1 MTALQVPKEATGASL
16 PPGPRSPSAV
26 QLAWV
31 IARPTAYWEACARRY
46 GEPFTLRILGLGTWV
61 HYWSPDALRHIFAA
75 DPGVLEA
82 REGNRTVRPLFGPD
96 SIFLLDGPVHLRRR
110 RVLLPPLHGQP
121 LLAHLDVIA
130 ELTRQV
136 IAAWPLGR
144 PFGLRPPMKT
154 ITMPVILRT
163 VFGLEEG
170 AQLRRL
176 TADLTELLEVAG
188 SPFLLLMP
196 GLLDR
201 AWFGPWK
208 RFARLLRRTRA
219 NILSLVA
226 TRRGARVDGPGQDVL
241 SLLLHATDEEGQFMS
256 DEELR
261 DELISLLFAGHET
274 TELALTWTLHLLLAH
289 PRALLRVREELASVR
304 GQHGLDFASAL
315 QLEYLDAVIKESLRL
330 WPVVPTVGR
339 RVKVPT
345 QIGGWTIPVGVNV
358 APMIYLTHRR
368 ADLYPD
374 PDLFRPER
382 FIGVK
387 PDPYAWLPFG
397 GGQRRCA
404 GMAFALV
411 EMKVVL
417 ATVLTATRL
426 RLATGP
432 SAAPRR
438 RGVLLAP
445 TDRARVIL
453 EERLN
458 SSEKSRC

>member
-1 MTALQVPKEATGASL
+1 MTAFQVRKEVL

-31 IARPTAYWEACARRY
+31 IARPTAYWKACAKRY
-46 GEPFTLRILGLGTWV
+46 GEPFTLRVLGLGTWV
-61 HYWSPDALRHIFAA
+61 HYWSPEALRQIFTA
-75 DPGVLEA
+75 DEGALEA
-82 REGNRTVRPLFGPD
+82 REGNRTIRPLFGPN

-110 RVLLPPLHGQP
+110 RVLIPPLHGQP

-130 ELTRQV
+130 ELTNQV
-136 IAAWPLGR
+136 IAAWPTGR
-144 PFGLRPPMKT
+144 PFGLRPHMKT
-154 ITMPVILRT
+154 ITLQVILRT
-163 VFGLEEG
+163 VFGLDQG
-170 AQLRRL
+170 DHLRRL

-188 SPFLLLMP
+188 SPFLLLLP
-196 GLLDR
+196 GMLDR

-208 RFARLLRRTRA
+208 RFGRLLQRTRG
-219 NILSLVA
+219 NILSMVA
-226 TRRGARVDGPGQDVL
+226 ARRDAVGHPGHDVL
-241 SLLLHATDEEGQFMS
+241 SLLLRATDEEGHFMS

-274 TELALTWTLHLLLAH
+274 TELALTWTLHLLLAN
-289 PRALLRVREELASVR
+289 PQALLRVREELASIQGR
-304 GQHGLDFASAL
+304 HGLDLARTL
-315 QLEYLDAVIKESLRL
+315 QLEYLDAVVKESLRL
-330 WPVVPTVGR
+330 WPVVPAVGR
-339 RVKVPT
+339 RVMVPT

-368 ADLYPD
+368 PDLYPD

-404 GMAFALV
+404 GMAFALA
-411 EMKVVL
+411 EIKVVL
-417 ATVLTATRL
+417 ATVLTAARL
-426 RLATGP
+426 SLAPGP
-432 SAAPRR
+432 SVAPRR

-453 EERLN
+453 EER
-458 SSEKSRC
+458 SSSPEC